1 MKSEIIGK
9 GTWID
14 KVADILIKREK
25 KLGRKI
31 DVIRVES
38 GLGASGI
45 PHIGSM
51 GDAVRAY
58 GVALALQ
65 NFGYDAELIAY
76 SDDLDGLRKIPQG
89 LPEWLKENL
98 GMPVSNI
105 RDPFGSCH
113 ESYGAHMSGVLLDGL
128 DKLGVKYTFQSA
140 TEVYKKGI
148 LTEEID
154 AILRKSSDVGRKIA
168 HMVGQLKYK
177 EVLPYFPICQN
188 CGKLYVT
195 RAEKY
200 LADEKK
206 ILYTC
211 SDTTIGNKGLKGC
224 GYKGEAAISKGD
236 GKLSWKVEFA
246 ARWRAL
252 DIRFEAYGKD
262 IMESVEINDWI
273 ANEILGYAHPLHI
286 KYEMFLDKRGK
297 KISKSAGNVLTPQKW
312 LRYGS
317 AESILL
323 LLFKRIQG
331 TRHVGVDDIPNLMD
345 EYDLYEDMYF
355 GRIQEANEAKLIKV
369 KGVYEFIHHLKPP
382 SKPSDHIP
390 YRILIQQS
398 SLFSGDPYQ
407 IEKVYNRL
415 AKYGLIKGQKTDNNL
430 LKKIR
435 LASNWANDQFPIVE
449 EFKIDMT
456 DNQKK
461 AVSELIQILTA
472 FTNFEHDPQAA
483 KILQTKVFDIARKYE
498 LEPKDLFTILYR
510 MLINSDRGPRIS
522 NYILDLGIE
531 RTCNILR
538 RYSVN

>member
-31 DVIRVES
+31 DVVRVES

-89 LPEWLKENL
+89 LPQWLKENL

-128 DKLGVKYTFQSA
+128 DKLGIKYTFQSA

-355 GRIQEANEAKLIKV
+355 GTIQEVNEAKLIKV

-382 SKPSDHIP
+382 SKPCGHIP

-483 KILQTKVFDIARKYE
+483 KILQTKVFDVARKYE
-498 LEPKDLFTILYR
+498 LEPKDLFTILYK

-538 RYSVN
+538 RYTVN